1 MEPQNEP
8 IHIKCKK
15 NDIADLVLM
24 PGDPLRAKYIAEKYL
39 KNAKLVTSVRN
50 MFGFTGTYKGKRV
63 TIMGSGMGMPS
74 MSIYAFELFYYFN
87 VKKIIRIGTC
97 GVVTPDIN
105 VPEVIL
111 AKDVYSLSNFAY
123 NYDGTTSHIE
133 KPSSKLN
140 KSILDNAKNKGL
152 NIRYGTVLT
161 CDAFGPYIDMD
172 KVLKRIPKNVKPIA
186 EEMEAYA
193 LMYVAK
199 TFKRDAACIVTAV
212 DSKFSDIV
220 VPIEDREQ
228 SLDDMILL
236 ALDSII

>member
-1 MEPQNEP
+1 MKPQEEP

-15 NDIADLVLM
+15 NDIAELVLM
-24 PGDPLRAKYIAEKYL
+24 PGDPLRAKYIAEKFL

-50 MFGFTGTYKGKRV
+50 MFGFTGTYKGKKV

-97 GVVTPDIN
+97 GVVTKNIN

-111 AKDVYSLSNFAY
+111 AKDVFSLSNFAY
-123 NYDGTTSHIE
+123 NYDGTTTHIE
-133 KPSSKLN
+133 KPSKKLN
-140 KSILDNAKNKGL
+140 ANIIKTAQAKKMTL
-152 NIRYGTVLT
+152 RYGTVLT
-161 CDAFGPYIDMD
+161 CDAFGPYINMD
-172 KVLKRIPKNVKPIA
+172 KVLKRIPKTINPIA

-193 LMYVAK
+193 LLHVAK
-199 TFKRDAACIVTAV
+199 TFKREAACIVTAV
-212 DSKFSDIV
+212 DSKFSDV
-220 VPIEDREQ
+220 VLSIEDREK